1 LIASQQTEYRSILE
15 ATFGIAFLGV
25 PHGGAGLANYLAVAA
40 SVANAMEFLGI
51 PSLFRA
57 DLVKALKAN
66 NEELI
71 ELSDSFKEI
80 GARLK
85 ILSFYEREDI
95 AGICVW
101 PSCS

>member
-1 LIASQQTEYRSILE
+1 LIASQQEKYRSILE
-15 ATFGIAFLGV
+15 NTFGVAFLGV

-40 SVANAMEFLGI
+40 SVANAVEFLGI
-51 PSLFRA
+51 PRPFRA
-57 DLVKALKAN
+57 DLVKGLKAN

-85 ILSFYEREDI
+85 ILSFHEREDI
-95 AGICVW
+95 AGKCV
-101 PSCS
+101 